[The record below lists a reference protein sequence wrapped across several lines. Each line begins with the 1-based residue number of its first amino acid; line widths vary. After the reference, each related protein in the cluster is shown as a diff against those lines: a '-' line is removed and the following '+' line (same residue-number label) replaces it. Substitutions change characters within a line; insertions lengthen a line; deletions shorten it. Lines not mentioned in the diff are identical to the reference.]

1 MTNAMA
7 DSRQTPPLAPGSVA
21 GMTPTATTP
30 AAPPAASTPAPG
42 ASAPPATH
50 RLLVP
55 AAAAVT
61 VVLWGSAFIGI
72 RSAGFDYSPGALALG
87 RILVGTLALTV
98 IAALA
103 GKLRL
108 PRGRTL
114 VGVAVWGVLWFG
126 LYNLALNAAERT
138 LDAGTASLLVG
149 LAPILIAVFAGISLG
164 EGFPARLLVG
174 IGIAF
179 TGVAGIALATSSGA
193 SDVVSVLLG
202 LVAAVVYAG
211 STILQKR
218 LLPQV
223 DSLTMTWLGCLAGT
237 IACLPFAPVLL
248 HELAAAPASATLSVV
263 YLGVF
268 PTAIAFVTWGFALTR
283 TTAGRLGAATYAA
296 APLAVLM
303 SWALLGE
310 VPTPVALIGG
320 GLCLAG
326 VLVATLRLR

>member
-1 MTNAMA
+1 MTNTTA
-7 DSRQTPPLAPGSVA
+7 DSRQTPPVTPGKVA
-21 GMTPTATTP
+21 DMTLTAVAT
-30 AAPPAASTPAPG
+30 
-42 ASAPPATH
+42 PPATN
-50 RLLVP
+50 RFLVP
-55 AAAAVT
+55 LAAAVT
-61 VVLWGSAFIGI
+61 VVLGGSAFIGI

-98 IAALA
+98 IAGLA
-103 GKLRL
+103 GKLQL

-114 VGVAVWGVLWFG
+114 AGVLVWGVLWFG

-164 EGFPARLLVG
+164 EGFPARLLAG

-179 TGVAGIALATSSGA
+179 AGVAGIALATSSGA
-193 SDVVSVLLG
+193 SDALAVVLG
-202 LVAAVVYAG
+202 LAAAVIYAG

-218 LLPQV
+218 LLPKV

-237 IACLPFAPVLL
+237 VACLPFAPVLL
-248 HELAAAPASATLSVV
+248 DELATAPLSATLSVV

-296 APLAVLM
+296 APLALLM
-303 SWALLGE
+303 SWLLLGE
-310 VPTPVALIGG
+310 VPAPVALIGG
-320 GLCLAG
+320 TLCLTG

>member
-1 MTNAMA
+1 MSNATA
-7 DSRQTPPLAPGSVA
+7 DSRQTSPLAPGRVA
-21 GMTPTATTP
+21 DMSTTTGPEAPAAPAAPTSP
-30 AAPPAASTPAPG
+30 AAPPAAP
-42 ASAPPATH
+42 H

-87 RILVGTLALTV
+87 RIFVGTLALTV
-98 IAALA
+98 IAGLA

-114 VGVAVWGVLWFG
+114 VGVVVWGVLWFG

-164 EGFPARLLVG
+164 EGFPARLLAG

-179 TGVAGIALATSSGA
+179 AGVAGIALATSSGA

-202 LVAAVVYAG
+202 LAAAVIYAG

-237 IACLPFAPVLL
+237 VVCLPFLPVLVT
-248 HELAAAPASATLSVV
+248 ELAAAPTSATLSVV

-268 PTAIAFVTWGFALTR
+268 PTAIAFVTWGYALTR

-310 VPTPVALIGG
+310 VPTPVALAGG
-320 GLCLAG
+320 ALCLAG

>member
-1 MTNAMA
+1 MTNTTAE
-7 DSRQTPPLAPGSVA
+7 SRQTLAPTPGRVPD
-21 GMTPTATTP
+21 MTLTAV
-30 AAPPAASTPAPG
+30 AAPPATN
-42 ASAPPATH
+42 
-50 RLLVP
+50 RFLVP
-55 AAAAVT
+55 AAAVVT
-61 VVLWGSAFIGI
+61 VVLWASAFIGI
-72 RSAGFDYSPGALALG
+72 RAAGHDYSPGPLALG
-87 RILVGTLALTV
+87 RMFVGALALTV
-98 IAALA
+98 IAGLA
-103 GKLRL
+103 GKIRL

-114 VGVAVWGVLWFG
+114 AGVIVWGVLWFG
-126 LYNLALNAAERT
+126 LYNLALNTAERA

-164 EGFPARLLVG
+164 EGFPARLLAG

-179 TGVAGIALATSSGA
+179 AGVAGIALATSSGA
-193 SDVVSVLLG
+193 SDTMSVALG
-202 LVAAVVYAG
+202 LAAAVLYAG

-223 DSLTMTWLGCLAGT
+223 DSLTMTWLGCLVGAV
-237 IACLPFAPVLL
+237 ACLPFAPVLL
-248 HELAAAPASATLSVV
+248 RELAAAPTSATLSVV

-268 PTAIAFVTWGFALTR
+268 PTAIAFITWGYALTR

-310 VPTPVALIGG
+310 VPTLVALVGG
-320 GLCLAG
+320 TLCLTG

>member
-1 MTNAMA
+1 MTNTAA
-7 DSRQTPPLAPGSVA
+7 DTRQTTHRGADEASEMPLIAPPA
-21 GMTPTATTP
+21 P
-30 AAPPAASTPAPG
+30 AAPPA
-42 ASAPPATH
+42 PPTTN
-50 RLLVP
+50 RYLVP

-61 VVLWGSAFIGI
+61 VVLWASAFIGI
-72 RSAGFDYSPGALALG
+72 RAAGQDFSPGALALG
-87 RILVGTLALTV
+87 RIFVGTLALTI
-98 IAALA
+98 IAGLA

-114 VGVAVWGVLWFG
+114 VGVVVWGVLWFG

-138 LDAGTASLLVG
+138 LDAGTAALVVG

-164 EGFPARLLVG
+164 EGFPARLLLG

-179 TGVAGIALATSSGA
+179 AGVAGIALATSSGA
-193 SDVVSVLLG
+193 SDTISVALG

-218 LLPQV
+218 LLPKV

-237 IACLPFAPVLL
+237 VACLPFTPALLDGLATAPT
-248 HELAAAPASATLSVV
+248 SATLSVV

-320 GLCLAG
+320 TLCLAG

>member
-1 MTNAMA
+1 MTNTTA
-7 DSRQTPPLAPGSVA
+7 DSRQTPP
-21 GMTPTATTP
+21 TTP
-30 AAPPAASTPAPG
+30 GKVADMTRTAMAT
-42 ASAPPATH
+42 PPATN
-50 RLLVP
+50 RFLVP
-55 AAAAVT
+55 VAAGVT

-72 RSAGFDYSPGALALG
+72 RSAGYDYSPGPLALG
-87 RILVGTLALTV
+87 RILVGTLAVTV

-114 VGVAVWGVLWFG
+114 AGVLVWGVLWFG

-149 LAPILIAVFAGISLG
+149 LAPILIAVFAGVSLG

-179 TGVAGIALATSSGA
+179 AGVAGIALATSSGA
-193 SDVVSVLLG
+193 SDAIAVVLG
-202 LVAAVVYAG
+202 LTAAVLYAG

-218 LLPQV
+218 LLPTV

-237 IACLPFAPVLL
+237 VACLPFAPALL
-248 HELAAAPASATLSVV
+248 DELATAPASATLSVV

-268 PTAIAFVTWGFALTR
+268 PTAVAFVTWGYALTR

-296 APLAVLM
+296 APLALLM
-303 SWALLGE
+303 SWVLLGE
-310 VPTPVALIGG
+310 VPAPVALIGG
-320 GLCLAG
+320 ALCLTG

>member
-1 MTNAMA
+1 MSNTTA
-7 DSRQTPPLAPGSVA
+7 DRRQTPQLGPGDVSDVPPNAPEAPA
-21 GMTPTATTP
+21 GLTGPPTL
-30 AAPPAASTPAPG
+30 
-42 ASAPPATH
+42 
-50 RLLVP
+50 RRFMVP
-55 AAAAVT
+55 AAATVT

-72 RSAGFDYSPGALALG
+72 RAAGFDYSPGALALG
-87 RILVGTLALTV
+87 RILVGTLTLTV

-103 GKLRL
+103 GRLRL

-114 VGVAVWGVLWFG
+114 LGVIVWGVLWFG

-149 LAPILIAVFAGISLG
+149 LAPILIAVFAGFTLG
-164 EGFPARLLVG
+164 EGFPARLLLG

-179 TGVAGIALATSSGA
+179 AGVAGIALATSSGA
-193 SDVVSVLLG
+193 SDVVSVTLG
-202 LVAAVVYAG
+202 LAAAVVYAG

-237 IACLPFAPVLL
+237 VACLPFAPLL
-248 HELAAAPASATLSVV
+248 LEELAAAPTSATLSMV

-268 PTAIAFVTWGFALTR
+268 PTAIAFITWGYALTR

-310 VPTPVALIGG
+310 IPTPVALIGG
-320 GLCLAG
+320 TLCLAG
-326 VLVATLRLR
+326 VLTATLKLR

>member
-1 MTNAMA
+1 M
-7 DSRQTPPLAPGSVA
+7 SS
-21 GMTPTATTP
+21 TAT
-30 AAPPAASTPAPG
+30 APAPV
-42 ASAPPATH
+42 TH

-87 RILVGTLALTV
+87 RILVGTLTLTV
-98 IAALA
+98 MAALA
-103 GKLRL
+103 RKLRL

-114 VGVAVWGVLWFG
+114 VGVVVWGVLWFG

-164 EGFPARLLVG
+164 EGFPARLLAG

-179 TGVAGIALATSSGA
+179 VGVAGIALATSSGA
-193 SDVVSVLLG
+193 SSPVSVALG
-202 LVAAVVYAG
+202 LAAAVVYAG

-218 LLPQV
+218 LLPHV

-237 IACLPFAPVLL
+237 VACLPFAPVLL
-248 HELAAAPASATLSVV
+248 DELAAAPTSATLSVV

-268 PTAIAFVTWGFALTR
+268 PTAIAFATWGFALTR

-310 VPTPVALIGG
+310 VPAPVALVGG
-320 GLCLAG
+320 TLCLTG

>member
-1 MTNAMA
+1 MTNTTT
-7 DSRQTPPLAPGSVA
+7 DNRQTPPAVPGRVSD
-21 GMTPTATTP
+21 MTLTAV
-30 AAPPAASTPAPG
+30 AAPPATN
-42 ASAPPATH
+42 
-50 RLLVP
+50 RFLVP

-87 RILVGTLALTV
+87 RIAVGTLALTV
-98 IAALA
+98 MAGLA
-103 GKLRL
+103 RKLRL

-114 VGVAVWGVLWFG
+114 VGVLVWGVLWFG

-164 EGFPARLLVG
+164 EGFPARLLLG

-179 TGVAGIALATSSGA
+179 AGVAGIALATSSGA
-193 SDVVSVLLG
+193 SDAISVALG
-202 LVAAVVYAG
+202 LAAAVVYAG

-237 IACLPFAPVLL
+237 VACLPFAPALL
-248 HELAAAPASATLSVV
+248 AELAVAPTSATLSVV

-268 PTAIAFVTWGFALTR
+268 PTAVAFATWGYALTR

-303 SWALLGE
+303 SWVLLGE
-310 VPTPVALIGG
+310 VPAPVALIGG
-320 GLCLAG
+320 TLCLAG
-326 VLVATLRLR
+326 VLVATLKLR

>member
-1 MTNAMA
+1 MT
-7 DSRQTPPLAPGSVA
+7 V
-21 GMTPTATTP
+21 
-30 AAPPAASTPAPG
+30 AAPPVRPAP
-42 ASAPPATH
+42 PDTH
-50 RLLVP
+50 RFLVP

-87 RILVGTLALTV
+87 RVFIGTLALTV
-98 IAALA
+98 MAALA

-114 VGVAVWGVLWFG
+114 VGVAIWGVLWFG

-149 LAPILIAVFAGISLG
+149 LAPILIAVFAGVSLG

-179 TGVAGIALATSSGA
+179 AGVVGIALATSNGA
-193 SDVVSVLLG
+193 SSGVSVALG
-202 LVAAVVYAG
+202 LAAAVVYAG

-218 LLPQV
+218 LLPRI

-237 IACLPFAPVLL
+237 IACLPFTPALL
-248 HELAAAPASATLSVV
+248 DELAVAPTSATLSVV

-268 PTAIAFVTWGFALTR
+268 PTAIAFATWGFALTR
-283 TTAGRLGAATYAA
+283 TTAGRLGATTYAA

-310 VPTPVALIGG
+310 VPAPVALVGG
-320 GLCLAG
+320 TLCLAG

>member
-1 MTNAMA
+1 MSTTTVPE
-7 DSRQTPPLAPGSVA
+7 TPEA
-21 GMTPTATTP
+21 P
-30 AAPPAASTPAPG
+30 AAPT
-42 ASAPPATH
+42 APPSTN
-50 RLLVP
+50 RFLVP

-87 RILVGTLALTV
+87 RIFVGTLALTV
-98 IAALA
+98 IAGLA

-114 VGVAVWGVLWFG
+114 VGVVVWGVLWFG

-164 EGFPARLLVG
+164 EGFPARLLAG

-179 TGVAGIALATSSGA
+179 AGVAGIALATSSGA

-202 LVAAVVYAG
+202 LAAAVIYAG

-237 IACLPFAPVLL
+237 VACLPFLPVLVT
-248 HELAAAPASATLSVV
+248 ELVTAPTSATLSVV

-268 PTAIAFVTWGFALTR
+268 PTAIAFVTWGYALTR

-310 VPTPVALIGG
+310 VPTPVALAGG
-320 GLCLAG
+320 ALCLAG

>member
-1 MTNAMA
+1 M
-7 DSRQTPPLAPGSVA
+7 SR
-21 GMTPTATTP
+21 TAST
-30 AAPPAASTPAPG
+30 APPERPAPPV
-42 ASAPPATH
+42 AH
-50 RLLVP
+50 RFLVP

-87 RILVGTLALTV
+87 RILVGTLTLTV
-98 IAALA
+98 MAALA
-103 GKLRL
+103 RKLRL

-114 VGVAVWGVLWFG
+114 LGVIVWGVLWFG

-164 EGFPARLLVG
+164 EGFPARLLLG

-179 TGVAGIALATSSGA
+179 AGVAGIALATSNGFSSGL
-193 SDVVSVLLG
+193 SVALG
-202 LVAAVVYAG
+202 LAAAVVYAG
-211 STILQKR
+211 STIMQKR
-218 LLPQV
+218 LLPQI

-237 IACLPFAPVLL
+237 VACLPFTPVLL
-248 HELAAAPASATLSVV
+248 DELAAAPTSATLSVV

-268 PTAIAFVTWGFALTR
+268 PTAIAFATWGFALTR
-283 TTAGRLGAATYAA
+283 TTAGRLGAVTYAA

-310 VPTPVALIGG
+310 VPAPVALVGG
-320 GLCLAG
+320 TLCLVG

>member
-1 MTNAMA
+1 MTNTTA
-7 DSRQTPPLAPGSVA
+7 DSRQTPPVTPGKVA
-21 GMTPTATTP
+21 DMTLTAVAT
-30 AAPPAASTPAPG
+30 
-42 ASAPPATH
+42 PPATN
-50 RLLVP
+50 RFLVP
-55 AAAAVT
+55 LAAAVT

-87 RILVGTLALTV
+87 RILIGTLALTV
-98 IAALA
+98 IAGLA
-103 GKLRL
+103 GKLQL

-114 VGVAVWGVLWFG
+114 AGVLVWGVLWFG

-164 EGFPARLLVG
+164 EGFPARLLAG

-179 TGVAGIALATSSGA
+179 AGVAGIALATSSGA
-193 SDVVSVLLG
+193 SDALAVVLG
-202 LVAAVVYAG
+202 LAAAVIYAG

-218 LLPQV
+218 LLPKV

-237 IACLPFAPVLL
+237 VACLPFAPVLL
-248 HELAAAPASATLSVV
+248 DELATAPLSATLSVV

-296 APLAVLM
+296 APLALLM
-303 SWALLGE
+303 SWLLLGE
-310 VPTPVALIGG
+310 VPAPVALIGG
-320 GLCLAG
+320 TLCLTG

>member
-1 MTNAMA
+1 MTNTMA
-7 DSRQTPPLAPGSVA
+7 DSRQTLAPTSGRVPDMSL
-21 GMTPTATTP
+21 TAV
-30 AAPPAASTPAPG
+30 AAPPATN
-42 ASAPPATH
+42 
-50 RLLVP
+50 RFLVP

-61 VVLWGSAFIGI
+61 VVLWASAFIGI
-72 RSAGFDYSPGALALG
+72 RAAGHDFSPGPLALG
-87 RILVGTLALTV
+87 RMFVGALALTV
-98 IAALA
+98 IAGLA
-103 GKLRL
+103 GKVRL

-114 VGVAVWGVLWFG
+114 VGVIVWGVLWFG
-126 LYNLALNAAERT
+126 LYNLALNTAERT

-164 EGFPARLLVG
+164 EGFPARLLAG

-179 TGVAGIALATSSGA
+179 AGVAGIALATSSGA
-193 SDVVSVLLG
+193 SDTVSVALG
-202 LVAAVVYAG
+202 LAAAVIYAG

-218 LLPQV
+218 LLPKV
-223 DSLTMTWLGCLAGT
+223 DSLTMTWLGCLVGAV
-237 IACLPFAPVLL
+237 ACLPFAPVLL
-248 HELAAAPASATLSVV
+248 RELAAAPTSATLSVV

-268 PTAIAFVTWGFALTR
+268 PTAIAFITWGYALTR

-310 VPTPVALIGG
+310 VPTLPALIGG
-320 GLCLAG
+320 TLCLTG

>member
-1 MTNAMA
+1 MTNTTA
-7 DSRQTPPLAPGSVA
+7 DRRRTQPVDPGTLADMTSTAVA
-21 GMTPTATTP
+21 ARP
-30 AAPPAASTPAPG
+30 AARA
-42 ASAPPATH
+42 
-50 RLLVP
+50 LLVP

-72 RSAGFDYSPGALALG
+72 RAAGFDYSPGALALG

-98 IAALA
+98 MAGLA

-114 VGVAVWGVLWFG
+114 AGVLVWGVLWFG

-149 LAPILIAVFAGISLG
+149 LAPILIAVFAGFTLG
-164 EGFPARLLVG
+164 EGFPARLLAG

-179 TGVAGIALATSSGA
+179 VGVAGIALATSGGA
-193 SDVVSVLLG
+193 SDGVSVALG
-202 LVAAVVYAG
+202 LAAALVYAG

-218 LLPQV
+218 LLPRV

-237 IACLPFAPVLL
+237 VACLPFAPALL
-248 HELAAAPASATLSVV
+248 DELAAAPASATLSVV

-268 PTAIAFVTWGFALTR
+268 PTAVAFATWGYALTR

-310 VPTPVALIGG
+310 VPAPVALVGG
-320 GLCLAG
+320 ALCLTG

>member
-1 MTNAMA
+1 MTNTTA
-7 DSRQTPPLAPGSVA
+7 DNRQTLAPTSGRVPD
-21 GMTPTATTP
+21 MTLTAV
-30 AAPPAASTPAPG
+30 AAPPATN
-42 ASAPPATH
+42 
-50 RLLVP
+50 RFLVP

-61 VVLWGSAFIGI
+61 VVLWASAFIGI
-72 RSAGFDYSPGALALG
+72 RAAGHDFSPGPLALG
-87 RILVGTLALTV
+87 RMFVGALALTV
-98 IAALA
+98 IAGLA
-103 GKLRL
+103 GKIRL

-114 VGVAVWGVLWFG
+114 AGVVVWGVLWFG
-126 LYNLALNAAERT
+126 LYNLALNTAERT

-164 EGFPARLLVG
+164 EGFPARLLAG

-179 TGVAGIALATSSGA
+179 AGVAGIALATSSGA
-193 SDVVSVLLG
+193 SDTVSVALG
-202 LVAAVVYAG
+202 LAAAVIYAG

-218 LLPQV
+218 LLPKV
-223 DSLTMTWLGCLAGT
+223 DSLTMTWLGCLVGAV
-237 IACLPFAPVLL
+237 ACLPFAPVLL
-248 HELAAAPASATLSVV
+248 RELAAAPTSATLSVV

-268 PTAIAFVTWGFALTR
+268 PTAIAFITWGFALTR

-310 VPTPVALIGG
+310 VPTLVALIGG
-320 GLCLAG
+320 TLCLTG

>member
-1 MTNAMA
+1 MVLRGHYRSMTNTTA
-7 DSRQTPPLAPGSVA
+7 DSRQTPPGIPGKVA
-21 GMTPTATTP
+21 DMTLTAV
-30 AAPPAASTPAPG
+30 AAPPV
-42 ASAPPATH
+42 TH

-87 RILVGTLALTV
+87 RIFVGTLALTV
-98 IAALA
+98 IAGLA

-114 VGVAVWGVLWFG
+114 VGVLVWGVLWFG

-179 TGVAGIALATSSGA
+179 AGVAGIALATSSGA
-193 SDVVSVLLG
+193 SDGLAVVLG
-202 LVAAVVYAG
+202 LAAAVIYAG

-218 LLPQV
+218 LLPEV

-237 IACLPFAPVLL
+237 VACLPFTPVLL
-248 HELAAAPASATLSVV
+248 DELATAPASATLSVV

-283 TTAGRLGAATYAA
+283 TTAGRLGATTYAA
-296 APLAVLM
+296 APLALLM
-303 SWALLGE
+303 SWMLLGE
-310 VPTPVALIGG
+310 IPTPVALIGG
-320 GLCLAG
+320 VLCLTG

>member
-1 MTNAMA
+1 MTNTTA
-7 DSRQTPPLAPGSVA
+7 DSRQTPPGIPGKVA
-21 GMTPTATTP
+21 DMPLTAVV
-30 AAPPAASTPAPG
+30 APPT
-42 ASAPPATH
+42 TN
-50 RLLVP
+50 RYLVP

-61 VVLWGSAFIGI
+61 VVLWASAFIGI
-72 RSAGFDYSPGALALG
+72 RAAGHDFSPGPLALG
-87 RILVGTLALTV
+87 RMFVGALALTV
-98 IAALA
+98 IAGLA
-103 GKLRL
+103 GKIRL

-114 VGVAVWGVLWFG
+114 AGVIVWGVLWFG
-126 LYNLALNAAERT
+126 LYNLALNTAERT

-164 EGFPARLLVG
+164 EGFPARLLAG

-179 TGVAGIALATSSGA
+179 AGVAGIALATSSGA
-193 SDVVSVLLG
+193 SDAVSVALG
-202 LVAAVVYAG
+202 LAAAVLYAG

-218 LLPQV
+218 LLPKV
-223 DSLTMTWLGCLAGT
+223 DSLTMTWLGCLVGAV
-237 IACLPFAPVLL
+237 ACLPFAPVLL
-248 HELAAAPASATLSVV
+248 DELAGAPTSATLSVV

-268 PTAIAFVTWGFALTR
+268 PTAIAFITWGFALTR

-320 GLCLAG
+320 TLCLAG

>member
-1 MTNAMA
+1 MTNTTA
-7 DSRQTPPLAPGSVA
+7 DNRQTLAPTSGRVPDMSLTAVA
-21 GMTPTATTP
+21 
-30 AAPPAASTPAPG
+30 S
-42 ASAPPATH
+42 PPATN
-50 RLLVP
+50 RFLVP

-61 VVLWGSAFIGI
+61 VVLWASAFIGI
-72 RSAGFDYSPGALALG
+72 RAAGHDFSPGPLALG
-87 RILVGTLALTV
+87 RMFVGALALTV
-98 IAALA
+98 IAGLA
-103 GKLRL
+103 GKIRL

-114 VGVAVWGVLWFG
+114 VGVIVWGVLWFG
-126 LYNLALNAAERT
+126 LYNLALNTAERT

-164 EGFPARLLVG
+164 EGFPARLLAG

-179 TGVAGIALATSSGA
+179 AGVAGIALATSSGA
-193 SDVVSVLLG
+193 SDTVSVALG
-202 LVAAVVYAG
+202 LAAAVIYAG

-218 LLPQV
+218 LLPKV
-223 DSLTMTWLGCLAGT
+223 DSLTMTWLGCLVGAV
-237 IACLPFAPVLL
+237 ACLPFAPVLL
-248 HELAAAPASATLSVV
+248 RELAAAPTSATLSVV

-268 PTAIAFVTWGFALTR
+268 PTAIAFITWGYALTR

-310 VPTPVALIGG
+310 VPTLVALIGG
-320 GLCLAG
+320 TLCLTG

>member
-1 MTNAMA
+1 MTNTTT
-7 DSRQTPPLAPGSVA
+7 DTRQTPPVA
-21 GMTPTATTP
+21 RGRVSDMALTAV
-30 AAPPAASTPAPG
+30 
-42 ASAPPATH
+42 SAPPATN
-50 RLLVP
+50 RFLVP

-87 RILVGTLALTV
+87 RIAVGTLALTV
-98 IAALA
+98 LAGLAGLA

-114 VGVAVWGVLWFG
+114 VGVLVWGVLWFG

-179 TGVAGIALATSSGA
+179 AGVAGIALATSSGA
-193 SDVVSVLLG
+193 SDGVSVALG
-202 LVAAVVYAG
+202 LAAAVVYAG

-237 IACLPFAPVLL
+237 VACLPFAPALL
-248 HELAAAPASATLSVV
+248 AELAVAPASATLSVV

-268 PTAIAFVTWGFALTR
+268 PTAVAFATWGYALTR

-310 VPTPVALIGG
+310 VPAPVALIGG
-320 GLCLAG
+320 ALCLTG

>member
-1 MTNAMA
+1 MTNTTA
-7 DSRQTPPLAPGSVA
+7 DSRQTPPVTPGKVA
-21 GMTPTATTP
+21 DMTLTAVAT
-30 AAPPAASTPAPG
+30 
-42 ASAPPATH
+42 PPATN
-50 RLLVP
+50 RFLVP
-55 AAAAVT
+55 LAAAVT

-98 IAALA
+98 IAGLA
-103 GKLRL
+103 GKLQL

-114 VGVAVWGVLWFG
+114 AGVLVWGVLWFG
-126 LYNLALNAAERT
+126 LYNLALNTAERT

-164 EGFPARLLVG
+164 EGFPARLLAG

-179 TGVAGIALATSSGA
+179 AGVAGIALATSSGA
-193 SDVVSVLLG
+193 SDALAVVLG
-202 LVAAVVYAG
+202 LAAAVIYAG

-218 LLPQV
+218 LLPKV

-237 IACLPFAPVLL
+237 VACLPFAPVLL
-248 HELAAAPASATLSVV
+248 DELATAPLSATLSVV

-296 APLAVLM
+296 APLALLM
-303 SWALLGE
+303 SWLLLGE
-310 VPTPVALIGG
+310 VPAPVALIGG
-320 GLCLAG
+320 TLCLTG

>member
-1 MTNAMA
+1 MTNTTAE
-7 DSRQTPPLAPGSVA
+7 SRQTLAPTPGRVPD
-21 GMTPTATTP
+21 MTLTAV
-30 AAPPAASTPAPG
+30 AAPPATN
-42 ASAPPATH
+42 
-50 RLLVP
+50 RFLVP
-55 AAAAVT
+55 AAAVVT
-61 VVLWGSAFIGI
+61 VVLWASAFIGI
-72 RSAGFDYSPGALALG
+72 RAAGHDYSPGPLALG
-87 RILVGTLALTV
+87 RMFVGALALTV
-98 IAALA
+98 IAGLA
-103 GKLRL
+103 GKIRL

-114 VGVAVWGVLWFG
+114 AGVIVWGVLWFG
-126 LYNLALNAAERT
+126 LYNLALNTAERT

-164 EGFPARLLVG
+164 EGFPARLLAG

-179 TGVAGIALATSSGA
+179 AGVAGIALATSSGA
-193 SDVVSVLLG
+193 SDTVSVALG
-202 LVAAVVYAG
+202 LAAAVLYAG

-223 DSLTMTWLGCLAGT
+223 DSLTMTWLGCLVGAV
-237 IACLPFAPVLL
+237 ACLPFAPVLL
-248 HELAAAPASATLSVV
+248 RELAAAPTSATLSVV

-268 PTAIAFVTWGFALTR
+268 PTAIAFITWGYALTR

-310 VPTPVALIGG
+310 VPTLIALTGG
-320 GLCLAG
+320 ALCLTG

>member
-1 MTNAMA
+1 MTNATA

-108 PRGRTL
+108 PRGRAL

>member
-1 MTNAMA
+1 MTNTTAE
-7 DSRQTPPLAPGSVA
+7 SRQTLAPTPGRVPD
-21 GMTPTATTP
+21 MTLTAV
-30 AAPPAASTPAPG
+30 AAPPATN
-42 ASAPPATH
+42 
-50 RLLVP
+50 RYLVP
-55 AAAAVT
+55 AAAVVT
-61 VVLWGSAFIGI
+61 VVLWASAFIGI
-72 RSAGFDYSPGALALG
+72 RAAGHDYSPGPLALG
-87 RILVGTLALTV
+87 RMFVGALALTV
-98 IAALA
+98 IAGLA
-103 GKLRL
+103 GKIRL

-114 VGVAVWGVLWFG
+114 AGVIVWGVLWFG
-126 LYNLALNAAERT
+126 LYNLALNTAERT

-164 EGFPARLLVG
+164 EGFPARLLAG

-179 TGVAGIALATSSGA
+179 AGVAGIALATSSGA
-193 SDVVSVLLG
+193 SDTVSVALG
-202 LVAAVVYAG
+202 LAAAVLYAG

-223 DSLTMTWLGCLAGT
+223 DSLTMTWLGCLVGAV
-237 IACLPFAPVLL
+237 ACLPFAPVLL
-248 HELAAAPASATLSVV
+248 RELAAAPTSATLSVV

-268 PTAIAFVTWGFALTR
+268 PTAIAFITWGYALTR

-310 VPTPVALIGG
+310 VPTAIALVGG
-320 GLCLAG
+320 TLCLTG

>member
-1 MTNAMA
+1 MTN
-7 DSRQTPPLAPGSVA
+7 
-21 GMTPTATTP
+21 TTP
-30 AAPPAASTPAPG
+30 VAPVTP
-42 ASAPPATH
+42 APPATH
-50 RLLVP
+50 RFLVP

-87 RILVGTLALTV
+87 RILVGTITLTV
-98 IAALA
+98 MAALA
-103 GKLRL
+103 RKLRL

-114 VGVAVWGVLWFG
+114 VGVIVWGVLWFG

-164 EGFPARLLVG
+164 EGFPARLLLG

-179 TGVAGIALATSSGA
+179 AGVAGIALATSSGA
-193 SDVVSVLLG
+193 SGGVSVALG
-202 LVAAVVYAG
+202 LAAAVIYAG
-211 STILQKR
+211 STMMQKR
-218 LLPQV
+218 LLPKV
-223 DSLTMTWLGCLAGT
+223 ESLTMTWLGCLAGT
-237 IACLPFAPVLL
+237 VACLPFTPVLL
-248 HELAAAPASATLSVV
+248 DELAVAPTSATLSMV

-268 PTAIAFVTWGFALTR
+268 PTAIAFATWGFALTR

-296 APLAVLM
+296 APLALLM

-310 VPTPVALIGG
+310 VPTPIALVGG
-320 GLCLAG
+320 SLCLAG
-326 VLVATLRLR
+326 VLVATLKLR

>member
-1 MTNAMA
+1 MTLTAVA
-7 DSRQTPPLAPGSVA
+7 VPPV
-21 GMTPTATTP
+21 TN
-30 AAPPAASTPAPG
+30 
-42 ASAPPATH
+42 
-50 RLLVP
+50 RFLVP

-61 VVLWGSAFIGI
+61 VVLWASAFIGI
-72 RSAGFDYSPGALALG
+72 RSAGVDYSPGALALG
-87 RILVGTLALTV
+87 RILVGTIALTV
-98 IAALA
+98 MAALA
-103 GKLRL
+103 RKLRL

-114 VGVAVWGVLWFG
+114 VGILVWGVLWFG

-179 TGVAGIALATSSGA
+179 AGVAGIALARSSGA
-193 SDVVSVLLG
+193 SDGISVALG
-202 LVAAVVYAG
+202 LAAAFVYAG
-211 STILQKR
+211 SAILQKR
-218 LLPQV
+218 LLPKV

-237 IACLPFAPVLL
+237 VACLPFAPALL
-248 HELAAAPASATLSVV
+248 DELAVAPTSATLSVV

-268 PTAIAFVTWGFALTR
+268 PTAIAFATWGFALTR

-296 APLAVLM
+296 PPLAVLM

-320 GLCLAG
+320 ALCLTG

>member
-1 MTNAMA
+1 MTNTTA
-7 DSRQTPPLAPGSVA
+7 DSRQTPPVIPGTVA
-21 GMTPTATTP
+21 DMTLTAV
-30 AAPPAASTPAPG
+30 PAP
-42 ASAPPATH
+42 AATH

-55 AAAAVT
+55 AAAVVT

-72 RSAGFDYSPGALALG
+72 RSAGFDYTPGALALG

-98 IAALA
+98 IAGLA
-103 GKLRL
+103 GKLQL

-114 VGVAVWGVLWFG
+114 AGVLVWGVLWFG

-164 EGFPARLLVG
+164 EGFPARLLAG

-179 TGVAGIALATSSGA
+179 AGVAGIALATSSGA
-193 SDVVSVLLG
+193 SDTVAVVLG
-202 LVAAVVYAG
+202 LAAAVIYAG

-218 LLPQV
+218 LLPEV

-237 IACLPFAPVLL
+237 VACLPFAPVLL
-248 HELAAAPASATLSVV
+248 DELAAAPASATLSVV

-268 PTAIAFVTWGFALTR
+268 PTAVAFVTWGYALTR

-296 APLAVLM
+296 APLALLM
-303 SWALLGE
+303 SWVLLGE
-310 VPTPVALIGG
+310 VPAPVALIGG
-320 GLCLAG
+320 TLCLAG
-326 VLVATLRLR
+326 VLVATLKLR

>member
-1 MTNAMA
+1 MTNTTA
-7 DSRQTPPLAPGSVA
+7 DNRQTLAPTSGRVPDMSL
-21 GMTPTATTP
+21 TAV
-30 AAPPAASTPAPG
+30 AAPPATN
-42 ASAPPATH
+42 
-50 RLLVP
+50 RFLVP

-61 VVLWGSAFIGI
+61 VVLWASAFIGI
-72 RSAGFDYSPGALALG
+72 RAAGHDFSPGPLALG
-87 RILVGTLALTV
+87 RMFVGALALTV
-98 IAALA
+98 IAGLA
-103 GKLRL
+103 GKIRV

-114 VGVAVWGVLWFG
+114 VGVVVWGALWFG
-126 LYNLALNAAERT
+126 LYNLALNTAERT

-164 EGFPARLLVG
+164 EGFPARLLAG

-179 TGVAGIALATSSGA
+179 AGVAGIALATSSGA
-193 SDVVSVLLG
+193 SDTVSVALG
-202 LVAAVVYAG
+202 LAAAVIYAG

-218 LLPQV
+218 LLPKV
-223 DSLTMTWLGCLAGT
+223 DSLTMTWLGCLVGAV
-237 IACLPFAPVLL
+237 ACLPFAPVLL
-248 HELAAAPASATLSVV
+248 RELAAAPTSATLSVV

-268 PTAIAFVTWGFALTR
+268 PTAIAFVTWGYALTR

-310 VPTPVALIGG
+310 VPTLVALIGG
-320 GLCLAG
+320 TLCLTG

>member
-1 MTNAMA
+1 MTNTTA
-7 DSRQTPPLAPGSVA
+7 DSRQTPPVTPGKVA
-21 GMTPTATTP
+21 DMTLTAV
-30 AAPPAASTPAPG
+30 ASSIPPVTN
-42 ASAPPATH
+42 
-50 RLLVP
+50 RFLVP

-98 IAALA
+98 IAGLA
-103 GKLRL
+103 GKLRM

-114 VGVAVWGVLWFG
+114 VGVLVWGVLWFG

-164 EGFPARLLVG
+164 EGFPARLLAG

-179 TGVAGIALATSSGA
+179 AGVAGIALATSSGA
-193 SDVVSVLLG
+193 SDTIAVVLG
-202 LVAAVVYAG
+202 LAAAVIYAG

-218 LLPQV
+218 LLPKV

-237 IACLPFAPVLL
+237 VACLPFAPVLL
-248 HELAAAPASATLSVV
+248 EELATAPTSATLSVV

-268 PTAIAFVTWGFALTR
+268 PTAVAFVTWGYALTR

-296 APLAVLM
+296 APLVLLM
-303 SWALLGE
+303 SWVLLGE
-310 VPTPVALIGG
+310 VPAPVALIGG
-320 GLCLAG
+320 ALCLTG
-326 VLVATLRLR
+326 VLVATLKLR

>member
-1 MTNAMA
+1 MT
-7 DSRQTPPLAPGSVA
+7 V
-21 GMTPTATTP
+21 
-30 AAPPAASTPAPG
+30 AAPPVRPAP
-42 ASAPPATH
+42 PVTH
-50 RLLVP
+50 RFLVP

-87 RILVGTLALTV
+87 RVFIGTLALTV
-98 IAALA
+98 MAALA

-114 VGVAVWGVLWFG
+114 VGVAIWGVLWFG

-149 LAPILIAVFAGISLG
+149 LAPILIAVFAGVSLG

-179 TGVAGIALATSSGA
+179 AGVVGIALATSNGA
-193 SDVVSVLLG
+193 SSGVSVALG
-202 LVAAVVYAG
+202 LAAAVVYAG

-218 LLPQV
+218 LLPRI

-237 IACLPFAPVLL
+237 IACLPFTPALL
-248 HELAAAPASATLSVV
+248 DELAVAPTSATLSVV

-268 PTAIAFVTWGFALTR
+268 PTAIAF
-283 TTAGRLGAATYAA
+283 AT
-296 APLAVLM
+296 
-303 SWALLGE
+303 
-310 VPTPVALIGG
+310 
-320 GLCLAG
+320 
-326 VLVATLRLR
+326 

>member
-1 MTNAMA
+1 MTNTTAE
-7 DSRQTPPLAPGSVA
+7 SRQTLAPTPGRVPD
-21 GMTPTATTP
+21 MTLTAL
-30 AAPPAASTPAPG
+30 AAPPATN
-42 ASAPPATH
+42 
-50 RLLVP
+50 RFLVP

-61 VVLWGSAFIGI
+61 VVLWASAFIGI
-72 RSAGFDYSPGALALG
+72 RSAGHDFSPGPLALG
-87 RILVGTLALTV
+87 RMFVGALALTV
-98 IAALA
+98 IAGVA
-103 GKLRL
+103 GKVRL

-114 VGVAVWGVLWFG
+114 AGVVVWGVLWFG
-126 LYNLALNAAERT
+126 LYNLALNTAERT

-164 EGFPARLLVG
+164 EGFPARLLAG

-193 SDVVSVLLG
+193 SDTVSVALG
-202 LVAAVVYAG
+202 LVAAVIYAG

-218 LLPQV
+218 LLPKV
-223 DSLTMTWLGCLAGT
+223 DSLTMTWLGCLVGAV
-237 IACLPFAPVLL
+237 ACLPFAPVLL
-248 HELAAAPASATLSVV
+248 RELAAAPTSATLSVV

-268 PTAIAFVTWGFALTR
+268 PTAIAFVTWGYALTR

-310 VPTPVALIGG
+310 VPTLVALVGG
-320 GLCLAG
+320 TLCLTG
-326 VLVATLRLR
+326 VLVATLKLR

>member
-1 MTNAMA
+1 MTNTRA
-7 DSRQTPPLAPGSVA
+7 DSRQTLAPTSGRVPDMSLTSV
-21 GMTPTATTP
+21 
-30 AAPPAASTPAPG
+30 AAPPATN
-42 ASAPPATH
+42 
-50 RLLVP
+50 RFLVP

-61 VVLWGSAFIGI
+61 VVLWASAFIGI
-72 RSAGFDYSPGALALG
+72 RAAGHDFSPGPLALG
-87 RILVGTLALTV
+87 RMFVGALALTV
-98 IAALA
+98 IAGLA
-103 GKLRL
+103 GKIRL

-114 VGVAVWGVLWFG
+114 VGVIVWGVLWFG
-126 LYNLALNAAERT
+126 LYNLALNTAERT

-164 EGFPARLLVG
+164 EGFPARLLAG

-179 TGVAGIALATSSGA
+179 AGVAGIALATSSGA
-193 SDVVSVLLG
+193 SDTVSVALG
-202 LVAAVVYAG
+202 LAAAVIYAG

-218 LLPQV
+218 LLPKV
-223 DSLTMTWLGCLAGT
+223 DSLTMTWLGCLVGAV
-237 IACLPFAPVLL
+237 ACLPFAPVLL
-248 HELAAAPASATLSVV
+248 RELAAAPTSATLSVV

-268 PTAIAFVTWGFALTR
+268 PTAIAFITWGFALTR

-310 VPTPVALIGG
+310 VPTLIALAGG
-320 GLCLAG
+320 ALCLTG